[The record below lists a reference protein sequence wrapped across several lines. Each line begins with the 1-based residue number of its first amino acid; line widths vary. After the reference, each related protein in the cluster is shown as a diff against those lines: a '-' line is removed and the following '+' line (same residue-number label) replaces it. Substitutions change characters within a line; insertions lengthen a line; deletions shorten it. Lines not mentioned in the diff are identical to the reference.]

1 MRALVLGAALPV
13 ASVASAQESLI
24 ESLRVTA
31 RSHAGDWQAA
41 LSLGRALRRAGHPNE
56 AEGELRRGIALAG
69 TNPASVQALD
79 VELARVY
86 VDAGNVPRA
95 LATCHH
101 LVGLA
106 LMGLAGAEAEGRAC
120 VAEADL
126 VWQRATEAELEA
138 EGALAR
144 DPRCYDARVAEG
156 RAFEFELDS
165 TRAAAALRE
174 AIALRSEDA
183 SAHVALGRVLWRSG
197 EKDEGLGELRKAVEL
212 DPLGPEALFELAS
225 ALPASSERTSVLERA
240 TRERPSFGRAW
251 LELGVERLAAGHL
264 AEAQRAAESAARAD
278 PASADAGVLLGRIAL
293 ADGRVDDAIRRGQA
307 VLKSVPNDAAAAL
320 LVADGN
326 AKLGEIDL
334 AVESYQIAWGLDHR
348 DPTALVNASRACHA
362 AGRDT
367 SARAFGVRA
376 TEEFPDWGPAWAAL
390 GDALVAQNEQ
400 RAAREAYG
408 RALSA
413 SAGGLDRDGVRAKL
427 AAMR

>member
-1 MRALVLGAALPV
+1 MIGFLRALVLSAALPV

-24 ESLRVTA
+24 ESLRTAA
-31 RSHAGDWQAA
+31 RSHPGDWQAA
-41 LSLGRALRRAGHPNE
+41 LSLGRALRRAGHPSQ

-79 VELARVY
+79 SELARVY
-86 VDAGNVPRA
+86 VDAGDVPRA
-95 LATCHH
+95 LATCNH
-101 LVGLA
+101 

-138 EGALAR
+138 KGALAR
-144 DPRCYDARVAEG
+144 DPHCYDALVAEG

-165 TRAAAALRE
+165 TRAVAALRG
-174 AIALRSEDA
+174 ATALRSEDA
-183 SAHVALGRVLWRSG
+183 RAHVALGRVLWRSG
-197 EKDEGLGELRKAVEL
+197 EKNEGVGELRKAVEL
-212 DPLGPEALFELAS
+212 DPLGAEALFELAS
-225 ALPASSERTSVLERA
+225 ALPVGSERTSLLERA
-240 TRERPSFGRAW
+240 TRERPSFGKAW

-278 PASADAGVLLGRIAL
+278 PANADVGVLLGRIAL
-293 ADGRVDDAIRRGQA
+293 ADGRVDDAIRGGQA
-307 VLKSVPNDAAAAL
+307 VLKSLPNNAAAAL

-326 AKLGEIDL
+326 AEKGEIDL

-376 TEEFPDWGPAWAAL
+376 TEAFPEWGPAWMAL
-390 GDALVAQNEQ
+390 GDALAAQKEPK
-400 RAAREAYG
+400 AAREAYG
-408 RALSA
+408 RALLA
-413 SAGGLDRDGVRAKL
+413 PAGAVDRGAVQAKL
-427 AAMR
+427 AVYR